1 MKFKLSKKEMLQF
14 DDDCNAAAC
23 ECPQYRSYYWSIDDR
38 KILLGEISPKELVKH
53 WLDCG
58 TLWKSGYHV
67 CLSEYAWDIIK
78 RYKEWK
84 ILKKAE
90 KIINGRIIALSET
103 ENPGTITTSMLTGP
117 VKLDRSSFAAQIES
131 IENDKTNGDR

>member
-23 ECPQYRSYYWSIDDR
+23 ECPQYRSYYWSVDDR

-53 WLDCG
+53 WLVCE
-58 TLWKSGYHV
+58 TLWRSGYSE

-84 ILKKAE
+84 ILRKAE
-90 KIINGRIIALSET
+90 KITAKRNEVLSNLEAS
-103 ENPGTITTSMLTGP
+103 GTMSRTYNNL
-117 VKLDRSSFAAQIES
+117 AAQIDGVE
-131 IENDKTNGDR
+131 KLKDR